1 MDFAE
6 NLKNLLDMRD
16 IQVKELSAETGISK
30 NTLDNYLSGQKS
42 IPNAENAI
50 KIARC
55 LGVSAEYLVTGK
67 PASIA
72 LLHNDIKGIEKFEN
86 GSYKQ
91 AKPAPLISANLD
103 SFKSYGKGK
112 NRIFVA

>member
-67 PASIA
+67 PACGKYPA
-72 LLHNDIKGIEKFEN
+72 LPEPLLQKMAQLGKRDLAVITQVVNALAEK
-86 GSYKQ
+86 YC
-91 AKPAPLISANLD
+91 
-103 SFKSYGKGK
+103 
-112 NRIFVA
+112 